1 MEHLYEF
8 IVYKKEGE
16 SREPIHKQASRGKD
30 AKPGRN
36 RLPPGS
42 ATRPG
47 TVLLPTAWR
56 MHVPHAEKP
65 FCQPLRG

>member
-1 MEHLYEF
+1 MSL
-8 IVYKKEGE
+8 VYKKEGE

-42 ATRPG
+42 APLG
-47 TVLLPTAWR
+47 PAESLPTAWR
-56 MHVPHAEKP
+56 MHAPHAEKP
-65 FCQPLRG
+65 FCQPLGG